1 MEKGGAMRK
10 RAVIAAGIAVLVAG
24 TVFVTL
30 AHGATQAPNAVDPS
44 NFVAHVTNPYFPLK
58 PGTVLIYKGMKD
70 GQQQTDRVEVTHRT
84 KTIEGVKATVVHDV
98 ATHEGNVLEA
108 TFDYYAQDKAG
119 TVWYF
124 GEDTKAFENGH
135 VSTEGSWLAG
145 RNNARPGIIME
156 ADPHV
161 SNGYRQEFL
170 KGHAE
175 DQAWIVATRATFHV
189 GYGTFSPAIKSF
201 EWSRLEPNVIDEK
214 DYGRGVGII
223 REISRTG
230 AIETSFLVHVHR
242 P

>member
-10 RAVIAAGIAVLVAG
+10 RAVLAAGIAALVG
-24 TVFVTL
+24 GSVFVSM
-30 AHGATQAPNAVDPS
+30 AHGATSTPSAVDPS
-44 NFVAHVTNPYFPLK
+44 NFVTHVTNPYFPLK
-58 PGTVLIYKGMKD
+58 LGTVFTYKGMKD

-84 KTIEGVKATVVHDV
+84 KTIVGVKATVVHDV
-98 ATHEGNVLEA
+98 ATHQGKVLEA
-108 TFDYYAQDKAG
+108 TFDYYAQDKQG

-124 GEDTKAFENGH
+124 GEDTKSFENGH
-135 VSTEGSWLAG
+135 VSTEGSWLTG

-161 SNGYRQEFL
+161 SDGYRQEYL

-175 DQAWIVATRATFHV
+175 DQAWVVATDARFHV
-189 GYGTFSPAIKSF
+189 PYGTFSPAIKSF
-201 EWSRLEPNVIDEK
+201 EWSRLEPDVIDEK

-223 REISRTG
+223 REISKTG
-230 AIETSFLVHVHR
+230 GHETAFLVHVHR